1 MSNKKFFKRNSE
13 WNRTDSEWAKK
24 IRAGDSFAFD
34 NLFRKYYK
42 LMYGYVWSYVKDA
55 QIAEDIVQDVFLK
68 IWLNREILHI
78 SSSVKSYL
86 YISMKNRA
94 LDYLKRTK
102 VERFIDVDIA
112 THESFII
119 TPGGELNDKEIIT
132 AVHQTIEEL
141 PKRCRQIFKMKKDEG
156 LSYSEIADILEIS
169 TNTVQTQMTRAFK
182 YLRKHLSNF
191 FPIFPL

>member
-1 MSNKKFFKRNSE
+1 MSNRKFIKRNSE
-13 WNRTDSEWAKK
+13 WNRTDSEWARK
-24 IRAGDSFAFD
+24 IRAGDTHAFE

-42 LMYGYVWSYVKDA
+42 LLYYYIWSYVKNA

-68 IWLNREILHI
+68 IWLNRKTLHI

-86 YISMKNRA
+86 YTAVKNRA
-94 LDYLKRTK
+94 LDNIKRTK
-102 VERFIDVDIA
+102 IVSSVAVDIA
-112 THESFII
+112 TSESFTK
-119 TPGGELNDKEIIT
+119 TPGDELNDQEIIT
-132 AVHQTIEEL
+132 AVHKTIDEL
-141 PKRCRQIFKMKKDEG
+141 PKRCRQIFKMKKYDG
-156 LSYSEIADILEIS
+156 LSYTEIADILEIS